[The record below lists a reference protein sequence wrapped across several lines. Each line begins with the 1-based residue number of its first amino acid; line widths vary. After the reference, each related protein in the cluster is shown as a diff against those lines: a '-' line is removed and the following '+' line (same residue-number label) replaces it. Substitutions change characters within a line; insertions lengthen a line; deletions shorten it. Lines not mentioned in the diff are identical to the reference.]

1 MILSDMAVGTLCD
14 GCLINWVT
22 MIFNWCRYLWWFYN
36 QDMVHYYKENIRFTN
51 SLFLYIFSY
60 TEYIKSI
67 SICTSKCCPLPNAKW
82 KSSSKAVFYERTAR
96 FSMYF
101 WCIILLTKE
110 FSTDVFLCWCV
121 SMLVS
126 VLSKA

>member
-1 MILSDMAVGTLCD
+1 VFPFEKWSCQIWPSEHCVMAAWLTELQWSSTGADTSGDSTTKTWYTITRKILGSPTAC
-14 GCLINWVT
+14 
-22 MIFNWCRYLWWFYN
+22 F
-36 QDMVHYYKENIRFTN
+36 FT
-51 SLFLYIFSY
+51 FFSY
-60 TEYIKSI
+60 IEYIKSI

-110 FSTDVFLCWCV
+110 FSTDVFLC
-121 SMLVS
+121 
-126 VLSKA
+126 